1 MPEPAPPAAETPTSS
16 PPSPP
21 AASSDAAPAEVRSP
35 ETPQA
40 SEPSIWERLFGR
52 RPQKA
57 AQAADTSGT
66 DESTPEPTSPKTL
79 TLTEQELDRR
89 VQAET
94 DRREA
99 KRQRDRAEQERKD
112 REAQIERKLDPRS
125 PDFDPYGGAE
135 ERDKLKQQERAD
147 QSFSGFLQSVS
158 KEHDSATLDPVMAA
172 LPEPERNRILQLEGA
187 GVGLEGRKL
196 IMAEGLKALEKHWK
210 AVGRREAEES
220 LDQNPS
226 LRKRLFHEFRGE
238 VEEPEL
244 VPGNGAATGDK
255 FMDMLQAD
263 YRHLKGRRR

>member
-1 MPEPAPPAAETPTSS
+1 MPPEPAPPPAETPITS
-16 PPSPP
+16 PPSPQ
-21 AASSDAAPAEVRSP
+21 AASSDAAPVEVRSP
-35 ETPQA
+35 ETQDSKGPD
-40 SEPSIWERLFGR
+40 IWERIFGK
-52 RPQKA
+52 RPPKVA
-57 AQAADTSGT
+57 PPT
-66 DESTPEPTSPKTL
+66 DAPQP
-79 TLTEQELDRR
+79 LTEQELDRR

-99 KRQRDRAEQERKD
+99 KRKRDQAEQERKD

-135 ERDKLKQQERAD
+135 DRDKLKQQEQAD

-172 LPEPERNRILQLEGA
+172 LPETERQRILWLEGA

-210 AVGRREAEES
+210 AQGRREAEES

-263 YRHLKGRRR
+263 YRHLKRGRR